1 MKPDDVFFFKTF
13 FWLCFAATLF
23 AGFYLMKNYQR
34 FFGVD
39 PDVPS
44 ERSSARVYTA
54 TMVFAVWIHMLLC
67 FGGFALW
74 LR

>member
-1 MKPDDVFFFKTF
+1 MNPDSVFFFKSVF
-13 FWLCFAATLF
+13 GIAFLVTLV
-23 AGFYLMKNYQR
+23 AGIYLLKNYQK

-39 PDVPS
+39 PQFRA
-44 ERSSARVYTA
+44 ENSSARSYTA
-54 TMVFAVWIHMLLC
+54 TMVFAVWIHMLLL

>member
-1 MKPDDVFFFKTF
+1 MKPDDILFFKCF
-13 FWLCFAATLF
+13 FWIAFAVTLF
-23 AGFYLMKNYQR
+23 IGVYLMKNYQK

-39 PDVPS
+39 PSVPS

-54 TMVFAVWIHMLLC
+54 TMVFAVWLHMLML

-74 LR
+74 MR